1 MGARARETD
10 AMLLRVLTPL
20 SSSSSSTYDAST
32 PNARDIERGVVRGDP
47 RGEATGD
54 AGDAAAHGRRGGWAN
69 ARRAIAGVA
78 GVASVALAVVS
89 RASANAAATTMMTST
104 MADDGFEMRRM
115 RVEASRAGLG
125 ARRRASSSGGDGAL
139 GDTGDDDPPFAAVKG
154 YFAYES
160 WFKSFERGEF
170 PGDSHREPEDG
181 GEETIQARDRLRT
194 KKNVAWERIRAD
206 VAASHGTKKI
216 VLFLR
221 HGEAT
226 HNVWGN
232 TVREE
237 LKVLPCSFEE
247 KGDLLDPS
255 LTSRGVRQIMDARA
269 SLVGEE
275 GFYRAALGDDVA
287 DDVEL
292 PVLTSPLLRTLETA
306 LLATSG
312 TRKAAKSIV
321 VTDYLRERLEMNAPF
336 EVRHPFSVESGDTK
350 SASSFIASTRAKDCK
365 FHEGLSE
372 MFPDESFKIRV
383 AAQDNC
389 RADEIKPDSW
399 KTCSHLGLTHQ
410 SDLDLGDIKSET
422 MLGVMSRVKV
432 VLANVFDKYQDD
444 NVVLMV
450 THSDWIVAALMELY
464 PDTLGFVP
472 KNGEI
477 VPIVI
482 EDMREGANK
491 RIDATSAK
499 NSNRDDD
506 EKDHHERRDEDEDED
521 EDEDDKRKDED
532 NERKDEDDE
541 RKDEDERKRKEE
553 DEDKDEKPKKRKDKD
568 NRKKRKDK
576 DDKSKDEDEDEDY
589 DDKRKDEDEDEDDK
603 AMVNDSKRKTT
614 DDDGDDEKETES
626 AVHALFEDEDDDG
639 EPKPKPAKKSDEKE
653 GEDDEDVDDEAPK
666 KSPVN
671 REKVSLGVSQEF
683 ASRVLNSIR
692 NVHEHFSRETT

>member
-1 MGARARETD
+1 
-10 AMLLRVLTPL
+10 MLLRVLTPL

-32 PNARDIERGVVRGDP
+32 PNARDVERGVVRGDA
-47 RGEATGD
+47 RGGATDD

-89 RASANAAATTMMTST
+89 RASANAAATTMMMSTT

-125 ARRRASSSGGDGAL
+125 ARRRASSNGGGGAL

-170 PGDSHREPEDG
+170 PGDSHRAPEDG
-181 GEETIQARDRLRT
+181 GEEAFQSRDRLRT

-275 GFYRAALGDDVA
+275 GFYRAAFGDDVD
-287 DDVEL
+287 DDVVL

-482 EDMREGANK
+482 EDMREGTNK
-491 RIDATSAK
+491 RVDAASAK
-499 NSNRDDD
+499 NSKRDDD
-506 EKDHHERRDEDEDED
+506 EKDHHERKD
-521 EDEDDKRKDED
+521 EDEDDKRKDD
-532 NERKDEDDE
+532 DDE
-541 RKDEDERKRKEE
+541 PKDDDERKRKEE
-553 DEDKDEKPKKRKDKD
+553 DEDKDDKPKKRKDKD
-568 NRKKRKDK
+568 DRKKRKDK
-576 DDKSKDEDEDEDY
+576 
-589 DDKRKDEDEDEDDK
+589 DDKRKDEDEDEDNDDK
-603 AMVNDSKRKTT
+603 RKDEDEEDKSMVKDSKRKTT

-626 AVHALFEDEDDDG
+626 AVHALFEDEDGDDD
-639 EPKPKPAKKSDEKE
+639 EPKPKPAKKSNEKE
-653 GEDDEDVDDEAPK
+653 GDDDEDDDDKAPK
-666 KSPVN
+666 KSPGN
-671 REKVSLGVSQEF
+671 KKEASLGVSQEF

>member
-10 AMLLRVLTPL
+10 AMLQRVLTPL

-32 PNARDIERGVVRGDP
+32 PNARDIERGIVRGDL
-47 RGEATGD
+47 RGAATGD

-89 RASANAAATTMMTST
+89 RASANAAATTTMMST

-125 ARRRASSSGGDGAL
+125 ARRRAAARGGGGGGAL

-181 GEETIQARDRLRT
+181 GEETMQARDRLGT
-194 KKNVAWERIRAD
+194 KKNVAWKRIRAD

-216 VLFLR
+216 VLLLR

-237 LKVLPCSFEE
+237 LKVLPCSFED

-255 LTSRGVRQIMDARA
+255 LTSRGVRQIIDARA

-275 GFYRAALGDDVA
+275 GLYRAALGDDVD

-336 EVRHPFSVESGDTK
+336 EVRHPVSVESGDTK

-432 VLANVFDKYQDD
+432 VLANVFDKYRDD

-491 RIDATSAK
+491 RIDAASAK
-499 NSNRDDD
+499 NSNRKDD
-506 EKDHHERRDEDEDED
+506 EKDHHKRKDEDEDED
-521 EDEDDKRKDED
+521 ERKRKEQDEDKDDKPKQRKDKDDRKKRKDEDDKRKDED
-532 NERKDEDDE
+532 
-541 RKDEDERKRKEE
+541 EDEENDHE
-553 DEDKDEKPKKRKDKD
+553 
-568 NRKKRKDK
+568 
-576 DDKSKDEDEDEDY
+576 
-589 DDKRKDEDEDEDDK
+589 RKDEDEDEDDK
-603 AMVNDSKRKTT
+603 AMVKGSNRKTT
-614 DDDGDDEKETES
+614 GDDGDDEKETDS
-626 AVHALFEDEDDDG
+626 AVHALFEDEDGDDD

-653 GEDDEDVDDEAPK
+653 GDDDEDVDDEASK
-666 KSPVN
+666 KSPGN
-671 REKVSLGVSQEF
+671 RKEASLGVSQEF

-692 NVHEHFSRETT
+692 NVHEHFSREMT